1 MKRTDGREWAVRLK
15 VWLEV
20 DGEPIIGEGRHEML
34 QAIHRNGS
42 IIQAAREIGI
52 SYRKMRGAIGHMEQ
66 SIGHPLVNTRRGGG
80 NGGGAELTPE
90 AHLLIDRYEKVAR
103 SL

>member
-1 MKRTDGREWAVRLK
+1 MKPTDGRQWAVRLK
-15 VWLEV
+15 VWIEM
-20 DGEPIIGEGRHEML
+20 DGQPIMGEGRHEML
-34 QAIHRNGS
+34 RAIHRNGS

-52 SYRKMRGAIGHMEQ
+52 SYRKVRGAIGHMEQ
-66 SIGHPLVNTRRGGG
+66 SMGRTLVNTRRGGG

-90 AHLLIDRYEKVAR
+90 ALLLIDRYESVAS